1 MANYKRIFLD
11 GYSYFI
17 TVVTHRREH
26 ILIDNIELLRDSFR
40 ETKRYYEYDIDAIV
54 ILPDHFHMIIR
65 PKITTQYPKII
76 RAIKYNFSKRYNS
89 DDVEQSTSRYRRGM
103 RAVWQKRYY
112 EHTIRDEEDYSRCL
126 DYICINPIKHEY
138 VSDTDDWE
146 YSSFYKR

>member
-1 MANYKRIFLD
+1 MANYKRVFLD

-54 ILPDHFHMIIR
+54 ILPDHFHLIIR

-89 DDVEQSTSRYRRGM
+89 DDVEQSMSRYSRGM

-112 EHTIRDEEDYSRCL
+112 EHTIRDQKDWIEKIQ
-126 DYICINPIKHEY
+126 YIQYNPIKHNL
-138 VSDTDDWE
+138 VKNINDWN
-146 YSSFYKR
+146 YSSFK